1 MAMDIRTKTFIEQI
15 RARLRQF
22 NIAHQ
27 VMESGY
33 NQTNPH
39 LDEPFNCNYQICIYL
54 QNNNLGHQDIYI
66 YLNKDS
72 FSLAAV
78 RTSRTTPTLIDICKK
93 LGMLYGVPFKSIT
106 KIAGESD
113 AYYFIF

>member
-1 MAMDIRTKTFIEQI
+1 MDIRTKTFIDQI
-15 RARLRQF
+15 KARLKQF

-33 NQTNPH
+33 NQSNPH
-39 LDEPFNCNYQICIYL
+39 PDQPFNCNYQIGMYL

-66 YLNKDS
+66 YLNKEN
-72 FSLAAV
+72 FSLMAV
-78 RTSRTTPTLIDICKK
+78 QTMHTTPTLINICKK
-93 LGMLYGVPFKSIT
+93 LGMLYGVPFKNIT
-106 KIAGESD
+106 KVVGEQD